1 MRRTSSTLLANPG
14 GTARYAKRICSAAAS
29 LLALGACGT
38 NARLEEA
45 RREKA
50 KVQISTV
57 KMAAELA
64 YMKTGKWPAS
74 LADVEISRKDDPW
87 GHAFHYSIAGSS
99 SEPVIFSAG
108 PDGQPGNGD
117 DVREVH
123 P

>member
-1 MRRTSSTLLANPG
+1 MRRTSSILLA
-14 GTARYAKRICSAAAS
+14 SAS
-29 LLALGACGT
+29 VLALAACGT
-38 NARLEEA
+38 NTRLEEA
-45 RREKA
+45 RVEKA
-50 KVQISTV
+50 RVQISTV

-87 GHAFHYSIAGSS
+87 GHPFHYSIAGSN

-117 DVREVH
+117 DVREVN

>member
-1 MRRTSSTLLANPG
+1 MRRTSFTLLAN
-14 GTARYAKRICSAAAS
+14 AS
-29 LLALGACGT
+29 LVCAIGACGT
-38 NARLEEA
+38 NTRLEEA
-45 RREKA
+45 RIEKA

-74 LADVEISRKDDPW
+74 LAQVEISRKKDPW
-87 GHAFHYSIAGSS
+87 GHDFHYSIAGSS

-117 DVREVH
+117 DVREVIR
-123 P
+123 